1 MSEGLAR
8 LEAAVARAMVQP
20 DPASALAAAAEDEQL
35 PAELRDAL
43 RAADPDGV
51 RIAALIVVRLRFERT
66 LHGSQLAGEWFERDA
81 AAFAAAFKRYHAEVP
96 SSASLPTGE
105 GRLFEAWHERQ
116 GDAP

>member
-1 MSEGLAR
+1 MSDDLVR
-8 LEAAVARAMVQP
+8 LEAAVAHAMLQP
-20 DPASALAAAAEDEQL
+20 DPATALAAAAEDQKL

-66 LHGSQLAGEWFERDA
+66 LNGSQLAGEWFERDG
-81 AAFAAAFKRYHAEVP
+81 AAFTAAFKRYHAEVP
-96 SSASLPTGE
+96 PSASLPSGE
-105 GRLFEAWHERQ
+105 GRLFEAWLERQ